1 MHRNDLPVIN
11 RSAAEAGGVAEARHS
26 AARHATAPQEE
37 LPLLHVPEGRLW
49 KPKNGHARRAEVT
62 CLLKMPQDFHPAV
75 EFYRLQD
82 YI

>member
-11 RSAAEAGGVAEARHS
+11 RSAAEARGVAE
-26 AARHATAPQEE
+26 ARHATAPQEE
-37 LPLLHVPEGRLW
+37 LPLLHVPEGRLR

-62 CLLKMPQDFHPAV
+62 CLLKMPQGFHPAV